1 MKSIKRYL
9 TTVGT
14 FLFSRSDEYIK
25 NIQQAIELI
34 TNANRILICGN
45 GGSAATAM
53 HMATD
58 FEKNLNLKAYSL
70 VSNTALMTAYSND
83 FEYDDIFALQL
94 YKFDLTNQDLVIAI
108 SGSGN
113 SQNVINAINYANTL
127 GAKTLSF
134 TGYDGGMLRQISNY
148 NINVPLDNMQMIE
161 DIHSMLNHIIVYSL
175 MEE

>member
-1 MKSIKRYL
+1 MKAIKRYL

-14 FLFSRSDEYIK
+14 FLWSRSDEYIK
-25 NIQQAIELI
+25 NIQHIIELI
-34 TNANRILICGN
+34 TNADRILICRN

-83 FEYDDIFALQL
+83 FEYDDVFALQL
-94 YKFDLTNQDLVIAI
+94 YKFDLTNRDLVIAI

-134 TGYDGGMLRQISNY
+134 TGYDGGMLRQISDY
-148 NINVPLDNMQMIE
+148 NINVPLNNMQMIE

>member
-1 MKSIKRYL
+1 MKAIKRYL
-9 TTVGT
+9 TTVST

-25 NIQQAIELI
+25 NIQQVIELI
-34 TNANRILICGN
+34 ANADRILICGN
-45 GGSAATAM
+45 GGSATTAM

-83 FEYDDIFALQL
+83 FEYNDVFALQL

>member
-1 MKSIKRYL
+1 MKAIKRYL

-14 FLFSRSDEYIK
+14 FLQSRPDEYIK
-25 NIQQAIELI
+25 NIQCIIELI
-34 TNANRILICGN
+34 ANADRILICGN

-70 VSNTALMTAYSND
+70 VSNIALMTAYSND

>member
-1 MKSIKRYL
+1 
-9 TTVGT
+9 
-14 FLFSRSDEYIK
+14 
-25 NIQQAIELI
+25 
-34 TNANRILICGN
+34 
-45 GGSAATAM
+45 M

-70 VSNTALMTAYSND
+70 VSNIALMTAYSND

-94 YKFDLTNQDLVIAI
+94 YKFDLTNRDLVIAI

-113 SQNVINAINYANTL
+113 SQNAINAINYANTL

-134 TGYDGGMLRQISNY
+134 TGYDGGILRQISNY

-175 MEE
+175 MEG